1 MEPRRFAA
9 ILTVLAGR
17 VTTFDPNHKML
28 KSLFALSANDPNF
41 VIKFLSLRNFDSIS
55 ATPSL
60 PDQDIKGQT
69 LRPDQTE
76 RNTTQDVHIELIP
89 DLRHPDKTYLRQAY
103 RYLTDFLTTRSTPT
117 DLDYLNDYGQLK
129 SDSNNLWYQVIK
141 ELNRTPRN
149 IKL

>member
-1 MEPRRFAA
+1 MEPKRVAA
-9 ILTVLAGR
+9 ILTVLASR
-17 VTTFDPNHKML
+17 VTAFDPNHQML
-28 KSLFALSANDPNF
+28 KSLFALSPNDPNF
-41 VIKFLSLRNFDSIS
+41 AMKFLSLRNFDSIS

-60 PDQDIKGQT
+60 PDQDIKRQT
-69 LRPDQTE
+69 PRPDQDE
-76 RNTTQDVHIELIP
+76 RNTIQDVHIQLIP
-89 DLRHPDKTYLRQAY
+89 DLKHPDKTYLRQAY

-117 DLDYLNDYGQLK
+117 DSDYLNDYGQLK